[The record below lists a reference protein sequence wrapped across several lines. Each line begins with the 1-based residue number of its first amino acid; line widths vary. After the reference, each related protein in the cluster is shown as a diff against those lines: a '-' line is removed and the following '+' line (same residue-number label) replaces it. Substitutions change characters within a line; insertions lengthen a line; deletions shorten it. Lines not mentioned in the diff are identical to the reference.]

1 MVASELVLVSA
12 TAMFAVLGAEAA
24 AEVDLLESP
33 ARTGSCPGR
42 DVAVQSLLAA
52 FGLAWV
58 AGPVV

>member
-1 MVASELVLVSA
+1 MLVSA